1 MDSHTFAV
9 LHSVVADLEELFDL
23 VEGGRLEVLDG
34 DEVDGEALDG
44 GGGRRHLGRQAD
56 QVRHLVV
63 VVIMI
68 IHDVADDRGGFANR
82 G

>member
-1 MDSHTFAV
+1 M
-9 LHSVVADLEELFDL
+9 
-23 VEGGRLEVLDG
+23 
-34 DEVDGEALDG
+34 DG

-68 IHDVADDRGGFANR
+68 MIMIIMLLINVALVIAIEADQVRHLVVVVIMIIHDVADVCGGFANR